1 MGAGTAAT
9 KFAFD
14 FETGAAK
21 VSTIADTTK
30 VPIEDLK
37 RGVIDLSN
45 KTGMSTKEL
54 NESLYQAIS
63 GSVDTAKAVDFLDVA
78 VKAAKGG
85 FTETSTAVDG
95 LTTVLNSY
103 GLEADKATDI
113 SNQMLICQNL
123 EKQLSASLQVL

>member
-1 MGAGTAAT
+1 
-9 KFAFD
+9 
-14 FETGAAK
+14 
-21 VSTIADTTK
+21 
-30 VPIEDLK
+30 
-37 RGVIDLSN
+37 
-45 KTGMSTKEL
+45 MSTKEL

-113 SNQMLICQNL
+113 SNQMLITQNL
-123 EKQLSASLQVL
+123 GKTTSGNLQVQ